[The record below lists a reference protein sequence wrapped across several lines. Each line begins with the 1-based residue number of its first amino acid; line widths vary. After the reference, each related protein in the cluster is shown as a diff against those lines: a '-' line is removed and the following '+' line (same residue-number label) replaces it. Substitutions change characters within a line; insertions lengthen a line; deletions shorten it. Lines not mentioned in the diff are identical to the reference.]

1 MMNPTLITRRRLLI
15 AMALSPLLWQM
26 RGAQAADVDPQRV
39 VALEWLPAELLLAL
53 GVTPYGVADIP
64 NYRLWVNEPA
74 LPDSVIDVGLRTEP
88 NLELLTQMK
97 PSFIVWSAGYGPSP
111 EKLARIA
118 PGRGFT
124 FSDGKRP
131 LAMAQRSLLEM
142 ADLLGKT
149 QQAKR
154 HLAEFDALMESL
166 RPRFAGRRRS
176 SAADDLS
183 ARSPPRAGVW
193 RKLPVPGRC
202 LIASVLKTPGT
213 AKRHSGEAL
222 ALASTG
228 WRHLTKPMSSVSTM
242 AMSEIWLNC
251 WRRRSG
257 RRCPSC
263 ARAASSAFRRSGST
277 ARRCQRCILPAC
289 WLMPRESG
297 MNTRLSPLAIILLA
311 GLLGV
316 AFALSIVNLNVALPY
331 AQWRQ
336 ALWQPDVDDIAQ
348 MLFHYSLLPRLAV
361 ALLVGAGLGLVGVLF
376 QQVLRNPLAEP
387 TTLGVA
393 TGAQLGITVT
403 TLWAI
408 PGVLASQFAALA
420 GACLVGALVFGVS
433 WGKRLSPVTLILAG
447 LVVSLY
453 CGALNQLMVI
463 FHHDQLQSMFL
474 WSTGTLTQTDWSV
487 AQRLWPQ
494 LLGGAILTL
503 LLLRPLTLM
512 GLDDGVA
519 RNLGLALSLARL
531 GALTLAI
538 VISALLVNAV
548 GIIGFIGLF
557 APLLAKMLGARR
569 LLARLLLAALIGAL
583 LLWLSDQVIL
593 WLSRVWREVS
603 TGSVTALIGAPLLLW
618 LLPRLR
624 SISAPVMN
632 GGDNVQPER
641 YHVQWF
647 VLAGVALLLLAVSVA
662 LAFGRDAHG
671 WLWAHGDLLE
681 QLLPWRWPRVLSALF
696 AGVMLAVA
704 GCIIQRLTGSPM
716 ASPEVLGISSGAAFG
731 VVLMLFFVPGDAF
744 GWLLPAGS
752 LGAAATLLII
762 MLAAGRGG
770 FSPHRMLLAGMALST
785 AFTMLLMMLQASG
798 DPRMA
803 QILTW
808 ISGSTYS
815 ATPERVVRSGAV
827 MLALLALAP
836 LCRRWLTILPLGGE
850 AARAVGMALTS
861 SRIVLLLLAA
871 CLTAAAT
878 LTIGPLSFVG
888 LMAPHIARM
897 MGFRR
902 TLPHMVISG
911 LTGGLLLVFA
921 DWCGRMM
928 MFPYQI
934 PAGLLSTFI
943 GAPYFIYLLRKQSR

>member
-1 MMNPTLITRRRLLI
+1 
-15 AMALSPLLWQM
+15 
-26 RGAQAADVDPQRV
+26 
-39 VALEWLPAELLLAL
+39 
-53 GVTPYGVADIP
+53 
-64 NYRLWVNEPA
+64 
-74 LPDSVIDVGLRTEP
+74 
-88 NLELLTQMK
+88 
-97 PSFIVWSAGYGPSP
+97 
-111 EKLARIA
+111 
-118 PGRGFT
+118 
-124 FSDGKRP
+124 
-131 LAMAQRSLLEM
+131 
-142 ADLLGKT
+142 
-149 QQAKR
+149 
-154 HLAEFDALMESL
+154 
-166 RPRFAGRRRS
+166 
-176 SAADDLS
+176 
-183 ARSPPRAGVW
+183 
-193 RKLPVPGRC
+193 
-202 LIASVLKTPGT
+202 
-213 AKRHSGEAL
+213 
-222 ALASTG
+222 
-228 WRHLTKPMSSVSTM
+228 
-242 AMSEIWLNC
+242 
-251 WRRRSG
+251 
-257 RRCPSC
+257 
-263 ARAASSAFRRSGST
+263 
-277 ARRCQRCILPAC
+277 
-289 WLMPRESG
+289 

-538 VISALLVNAV
+538 VISALLGALTLAIIISALLVNAV

-603 TGSVTALIGAPLLLW
+603 TGSVTACRGCAA
-618 LLPRLR
+618 
-624 SISAPVMN
+624 SAP
-632 GGDNVQPER
+632 R
-641 YHVQWF
+641 
-647 VLAGVALLLLAVSVA
+647 
-662 LAFGRDAHG
+662 
-671 WLWAHGDLLE
+671 
-681 QLLPWRWPRVLSALF
+681 
-696 AGVMLAVA
+696 
-704 GCIIQRLTGSPM
+704 
-716 ASPEVLGISSGAAFG
+716 
-731 VVLMLFFVPGDAF
+731 
-744 GWLLPAGS
+744 
-752 LGAAATLLII
+752 
-762 MLAAGRGG
+762 
-770 FSPHRMLLAGMALST
+770 
-785 AFTMLLMMLQASG
+785 
-798 DPRMA
+798 
-803 QILTW
+803 
-808 ISGSTYS
+808 
-815 ATPERVVRSGAV
+815 
-827 MLALLALAP
+827 
-836 LCRRWLTILPLGGE
+836 
-850 AARAVGMALTS
+850 
-861 SRIVLLLLAA
+861 
-871 CLTAAAT
+871 
-878 LTIGPLSFVG
+878 
-888 LMAPHIARM
+888 
-897 MGFRR
+897 
-902 TLPHMVISG
+902 
-911 LTGGLLLVFA
+911 
-921 DWCGRMM
+921 
-928 MFPYQI
+928 
-934 PAGLLSTFI
+934 
-943 GAPYFIYLLRKQSR
+943 